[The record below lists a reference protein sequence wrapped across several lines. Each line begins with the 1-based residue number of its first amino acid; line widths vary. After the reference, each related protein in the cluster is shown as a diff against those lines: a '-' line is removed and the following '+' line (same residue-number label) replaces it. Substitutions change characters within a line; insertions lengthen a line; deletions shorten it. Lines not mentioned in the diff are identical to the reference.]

1 MLVSNHSIQGKI
13 VSQFR
18 QSVVLFALIILSGC
32 SLFDLQDADNV
43 AVHNFAGGVAGDEPQ
58 SVLAARDILNAGGNA
73 ADAATALYF
82 VLSATL
88 PSSASLG
95 SGGVCLVYDA
105 SARTTMAL
113 DFVPQTPKNVG
124 GGVDRPSAIP
134 TSPAGMFAL
143 HTKFGSLPWAQLVA
157 PGERLARFG
166 SKASRTLVNDLEPVA
181 SALFEDS
188 ESRRLFADANGNIVR
203 EGAKVVQLELAE
215 TLGTIR
221 ELGGVGL
228 YSGKLAAALVAGA
241 KRAGGTLSL
250 EDLKNFTPRW
260 LKPAKYKVNNRSAF
274 FVPAPAAGGIVSA
287 QMIGMLDIEDSFGGA
302 SEDERLHLLAEAGM
316 RAFADRQGWLS
327 DDYQSRVPPEQLLGE
342 ARLNKMVS
350 TFSNRKHTLPHSFNP
365 KPAQRPENPSAT
377 SFVVVDQNGSAVA
390 CVLTMNNRFG
400 IGRIAKGTG
409 VMLAAVSNN
418 LGRGPISM
426 GPMIIVHEFTRQFHF
441 AGAASGGVAAPTALA
456 NVAARAVLAE
466 EPLQSA
472 MDRRRV
478 HHGGAPDLTYYEPGI
493 SANTIAQL
501 TRRGHTVAATPRL
514 GIVNAAFCPEG
525 LPREPEACEVS
536 SDRRGSGLSINVNTP

>member
-1 MLVSNHSIQGKI
+1 MLVSNHSIQGKF
-13 VSQFR
+13 VTRFR

-32 SLFDLQDADNV
+32 SLLDLQDAENV
-43 AVHNFAGGVAGDEPQ
+43 KVHDFAGGVAGDEPQ
-58 SVLAARDILNAGGNA
+58 SVLVARDILKAGGNA

-88 PSSASLG
+88 PSSASLA
-95 SGGVCLVYDA
+95 SGGVCMVHDA
-105 SARTTMAL
+105 PTRTTLAL
-113 DFVPQTPKNVG
+113 DFVLQTPKDVSG
-124 GGVDRPSAIP
+124 GDRPSAIP
-134 TSPAGMFAL
+134 ASPAGMFAL
-143 HTKFGSLPWAQLVA
+143 HSRFGSLPWSQLVA

-166 SKASRTLVNDLEPVA
+166 SKAARTLINDLEPVA
-181 SALFEDS
+181 SALFEDA

-203 EGAKVVQLELAE
+203 EGAKIVQLALAN
-215 TLGTIR
+215 TLAKIR
-221 ELGGVGL
+221 EGGGVGL
-228 YSGKLAAALVAGA
+228 YRGKMAAALVAGA
-241 KRAGGTLSL
+241 KSAVGTLSL
-250 EDLKNFTPRW
+250 EDLKNFKPRW
-260 LKPAKYKVNNRSAF
+260 LKPAKYKVRNRSAF
-274 FVPAPAAGGIVSA
+274 FVPAPAAGGIVLA
-287 QMIGMLDIEDSFGGA
+287 QMIGMLDIEDSFDGA

-316 RAFADRQGWLS
+316 RAFAERQGWLT
-327 DDYQSRVPPEQLLGE
+327 DDYQSRVAPAQLLGD
-342 ARLNKMVS
+342 ARLNKMVA
-350 TFSNRKHTLPHSFNP
+350 TFSDRKHTLPHSFNP
-365 KPAQRPENPSAT
+365 KPAPRPENPSAT
-377 SFVVVDQNGSAVA
+377 SFVVVDQDGSAVA

-456 NVAARAVLAE
+456 NVAARAVLAD

-493 SANTIAQL
+493 SPDTIAAL
-501 TRRGHTVAATPRL
+501 TRRGHTMAATPRL
-514 GIVNAAFCPEG
+514 GIVNAASCPAG
-525 LPREPEACEVS
+525 LPREPEGCEVS
-536 SDRRGSGLSINVNTP
+536 SDRRGSGLSINVNAP

>member
-1 MLVSNHSIQGKI
+1 MLVSNQSIQSKF
-13 VSQFR
+13 VSRFR
-18 QSVVLFALIILSGC
+18 QSVVLLALIILSGC
-32 SLFDLQDADNV
+32 SLFGPEDSDNV

-58 SVLAARDILNAGGNA
+58 SVLAARDILSAGGNA

-95 SGGVCLVYDA
+95 SGGVCLVHDA

-113 DFVPQTPKNVG
+113 EFVLQTPKNVG
-124 GGVDRPSAIP
+124 GGADRPSAIP
-134 TSPAGMFAL
+134 ASPAGMFAL

-166 SKASRTLVNDLEPVA
+166 SKAARTLVNDLEPVA
-181 SALFEDS
+181 TALFEDA

-203 EGAKVVQLELAE
+203 EGAKIVQLELAN
-215 TLGTIR
+215 TLGLIR

-241 KRAGGTLSL
+241 KSAGGTLSL
-250 EDLKNFTPRW
+250 DDLKNFSPRW

-274 FVPAPAAGGIVSA
+274 FVPAPAAGGIVAA
-287 QMIGMLDIEDSFGGA
+287 QMIGMLDTEDSFDGA
-302 SEDERLHLLAEAGM
+302 SEDARLHLLAEVGM
-316 RAFADRQGWLS
+316 RAFAERQGWLT
-327 DDYQSRVPPEQLLGE
+327 DDYQSRVPSAQLLGK
-342 ARLNKMVS
+342 ARLDKMVS
-350 TFSNRKHTLPHSFNP
+350 TISSRKHTLPHSFNP
-365 KPAQRPENPSAT
+365 KPAPRPENPSAT

-456 NVAARAVLAE
+456 NVAARTVLAE
-466 EPLQSA
+466 ESLQSA

-493 SANTIAQL
+493 SADTIAAL

-514 GIVNAAFCPEG
+514 GIVNAASCPEG
-525 LPREPEACEVS
+525 LPRAPESCEVS
-536 SDRRGSGLSINVNTP
+536 SDRRGSGLSINVNAP

>member
-1 MLVSNHSIQGKI
+1 MLDSNHSSQSKF
-13 VSQFR
+13 VSRFR

-32 SLFDLQDADNV
+32 SLLDMNDAENV
-43 AVHNFAGGVAGDEPQ
+43 KVRIFAGGVAGDEPQ
-58 SVLAARDILNAGGNA
+58 SVLVARDILNAGGNA

-95 SGGVCLVYDA
+95 SGGVCLVHDA
-105 SARTTMAL
+105 PTRTTLAL
-113 DFVPQTPKNVG
+113 EFVLRTPENVG
-124 GGVDRPSAIP
+124 AGADRPSAIP

-143 HTKFGSLPWAQLVA
+143 HSKFGRLPWAQLVA
-157 PGERLARFG
+157 PGERMARFG
-166 SKASRTLVNDLEPVA
+166 AKAARTLVNDLKPVA
-181 SALFEDS
+181 SALFEDA
-188 ESRRLFADANGNIVR
+188 ESRRLFAAANGNIVS
-203 EGAKVVQLELAE
+203 EGAKIVQLDLAN
-215 TLGTIR
+215 TLAKIR

-228 YSGKLAAALVAGA
+228 YSGELAAALVAGA

-250 EDLKNFTPRW
+250 EDLKSFTPRW

-274 FVPAPAAGGIVSA
+274 FVPAPAAGGIVLA
-287 QMIGMLDIEDSFGGA
+287 QMIGMLDIQGSFDGA
-302 SEDERLHLLAEAGM
+302 SEDARLHLLAEAGM
-316 RAFADRQGWLS
+316 RAFAERQGWLT

-342 ARLNKMVS
+342 ARLNKMVA

-365 KPAQRPENPSAT
+365 KPAPRPENPSAT

-441 AGAASGGVAAPTALA
+441 AGAATGGVAAPAALA
-456 NVAARAVLAE
+456 NVAARSIFAE
-466 EPLQSA
+466 EPLLTA

-493 SANTIAQL
+493 SADIIAAL

-514 GIVNAAFCPEG
+514 GIVNAASCPVG
-525 LPREPEACEVS
+525 LPREPEGCEVS
-536 SDRRGSGLSINVNTP
+536 SDRRGSGLSINVNGP

>member
-1 MLVSNHSIQGKI
+1 MLVSNHSIQDKI
-13 VSQFR
+13 VSRFR
-18 QSVVLFALIILSGC
+18 QSAVLFALIILSGC
-32 SLFDLQDADNV
+32 SLFDLQDTENV
-43 AVHNFAGGVAGDEPQ
+43 AVHNFAGGVAGDEPK
-58 SVLAARDILNAGGNA
+58 SVLEARDILKAGGNA

-95 SGGVCLVYDA
+95 SGGVCLVHDA
-105 SARTTMAL
+105 QTRTTMAL
-113 DFVPQTPKNVG
+113 DFVLRTPKNVG
-124 GGVDRPSAIP
+124 AGTDRPSAIP
-134 TSPAGMFAL
+134 ASPAGMFAL
-143 HTKFGSLPWAQLVA
+143 HSKFGSLPWAQLVA
-157 PGERLARFG
+157 PGERMARFG
-166 SKASRTLVNDLEPVA
+166 ANAARTLVNDLEPVA
-181 SALFEDS
+181 SALFEDA
-188 ESRRLFADANGNIVR
+188 ESRRLFADKNGNIVR
-203 EGAKVVQLELAE
+203 EGAKIVQLDLADS
-215 TLGTIR
+215 LAKIR

-228 YSGKLAAALVAGA
+228 YSGELAAALVTGA
-241 KRAGGTLSL
+241 EKAGGALSL
-250 EDLKNFTPRW
+250 DDLKNFTPRW

-274 FVPAPAAGGIVSA
+274 FVPAPAAGGIVLG
-287 QMIGMLDIEDSFGGA
+287 QMIAMLDIEDSFDGA
-302 SEDERLHLLAEAGM
+302 PEDARLHLLAEAGM
-316 RAFADRQGWLS
+316 RAFAERQGWLT
-327 DDYQSRVPPEQLLGE
+327 DDYQSRVAPDQLLGE
-342 ARLNKMVS
+342 ARLNKLVA

-365 KPAQRPENPSAT
+365 KPAPRPENASAT
-377 SFVVVDQNGSAVA
+377 SFVVVDQDGSAVA

-409 VMLAAVSNN
+409 IMLAAISNN

-493 SANTIAQL
+493 SAATIAAL

-514 GIVNAAFCPEG
+514 GIVNAASCPEG
-525 LPREPEACEVS
+525 LPREPDACEVS
-536 SDRRGSGLSINVNTP
+536 SDRRGSGLSINVNGP